1 MFAAPVVSRRILPI
15 THVAP
20 STIEDVI
27 SLLGEDPEGTR
38 LLAGGTDLIGAMRL
52 GAERPARLVSLN
64 RIPELKDIDVGGP
77 ELRIGA
83 LTTVQAL
90 LESPLIGESC
100 AALRDS
106 AADFATPQ
114 IRRMATVGGNICWS
128 SPSAD
133 TVPPLMA
140 FDAELRLAGARGT
153 RSLAIEDFFTGAG
166 SNRLDREVLTEVRVS
181 LPEGRIGSAYQKLAR
196 ASSDIAKVSCAVRI
210 SVSRGRCEDVRI
222 VLGAVAD
229 RPVRARGAE
238 EILRGQKLTEK
249 ALDAA
254 AGKAR
259 EEISPITDVRA
270 TAGWRSDVSVVLTR
284 RMLDLAIQRA
294 A

>member
-1 MFAAPVVSRRILPI
+1 MCAAPVVSRQIQPFA
-15 THVAP
+15 HVAP
-20 STIEDVI
+20 RTVEEVI
-27 SLLGEDPEGTR
+27 PLLQEDPGGTR

-52 GAERPARLVSLN
+52 GAERPARVVSLK
-64 RIPELKDIDVGGP
+64 RIPLLKDISDGGS

-83 LTTVQAL
+83 LTTIQTL
-90 LESPLIGESC
+90 LESRRIGECC

-106 AADFATPQ
+106 AVDFATPQ

-133 TVPPLMA
+133 TAPPLMV
-140 FDAELRLAGARGT
+140 FDAELRLVGARGT
-153 RSLAIEDFFTGAG
+153 RSLALEDFFTGAG
-166 SNRLDREVLTEVRVS
+166 SNRLDREVLTEIRVS
-181 LPEGRIGSAYQKLAR
+181 LPEGRVGSAFQKLAR

-210 SVSRGRCEDVRI
+210 SVSGGRCEDVRI
-222 VLGAVAD
+222 ALGAVAD
-229 RPVRARGAE
+229 RPIRARGAE
-238 EILRGQKLTEK
+238 QILRGQNLTEET
-249 ALDAA
+249 LDAA
-254 AGKAR
+254 ARNVR

-270 TAGWRSDVSVVLTR
+270 TASWRSHVSVVLAR